1 MKKYI
6 FIISLL
12 LFIGAPHAIPAREST
27 RSIHV
32 FVALCD
38 NINQGIV
45 PVPTRL
51 GDGQDPDQNLYWGA
65 LYGVKSYFKKA
76 PEWKLIK
83 TIDRPNKNILERCIF
98 QKKGTTIF
106 LVADAYD
113 GAKIENTIIDLLKSS
128 SGSFRDTIT
137 ISNQRIG
144 IYGNAS
150 LLAYVGHNGLMDF
163 PAPSIELEKSN
174 KGVDVIVLACK
185 SKSYFEPLIVKTG
198 SSPLLLTTG
207 FMAPEAYTLK
217 AALDGWIN
225 NENGEKIRLR
235 AAEAYHQYQKCSL
248 TGAKSLFYTY
258 KQ

>member
-6 FIISLL
+6 LIISCLL
-12 LFIGAPHAIPAREST
+12 LIVAPHAIPAREST

-38 NINQGIV
+38 NVNQGIV
-45 PVPTRL
+45 PVPPRL
-51 GDGQDPDQNLYWGA
+51 GDGQNPHENLYWGA

-83 TIDRPNKNILERCIF
+83 TISKPSKSVLERCIF
-98 QKKGTTIF
+98 QKKGTSIF

-128 SGSFRDTIT
+128 SGLLRDTIT
-137 ISNQRIG
+137 INDQPIG
-144 IYGNAS
+144 IYGKAN

-163 PAPSIELEKSN
+163 PVPAVQLEKSN
-174 KGVDVIVLACK
+174 KGIDVIVLACK
-185 SKSYFEPLIVKTG
+185 SKSYFEPLILKTG
-198 SSPLLLTTG
+198 SNPLLLTTG

-217 AALDGWIN
+217 AALDGWAN
-225 NENGEKIRLR
+225 NESNEKIRLR
-235 AAEAYHQYQKCSL
+235 AAKAYHKYQKCSL
-248 TGAKSLFYTY
+248 TGAQALFYTY